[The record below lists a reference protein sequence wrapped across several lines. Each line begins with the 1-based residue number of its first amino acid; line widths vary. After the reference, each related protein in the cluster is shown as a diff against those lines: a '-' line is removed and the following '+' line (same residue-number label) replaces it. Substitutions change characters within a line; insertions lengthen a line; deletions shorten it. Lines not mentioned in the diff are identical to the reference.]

1 MTGPDRR
8 TRQLIID
15 RAGRICERCEIAPG
29 EQIHHRRPRM
39 AGGTKDPRINLP
51 SNLVLLCGA
60 CHRWVESHREDAR
73 EDGWLLR
80 SVAEAATVPVVSTW
94 GAVRTHGDDGSITA
108 DSLRAFIPQD
118 RNPPF

>member
-8 TRQLIID
+8 TRQLVID

-39 AGGTKDPRINLP
+39 AGGTKDPRVNLP

-60 CHRWVESHREDAR
+60 CHRWVESHREEAR
-73 EDGWLLR
+73 DDGWLLR
-80 SVAEAATVPVVSTW
+80 SVAEAATAPVVSTW
-94 GAVRTHGDDGSITA
+94 GLTRTLSDDGTAIT
-108 DSLRAFIPQD
+108 DPLRAFCPD
-118 RNPPF
+118 GARPPF